1 MMPITDKITD
11 KNTDKNYE
19 LFYRIE
25 QLNQF
30 IYEFRVKKEI
40 KIEDY
45 EERLIDIYNGF
56 KEVANKINAEE

>member
-1 MMPITDKITD
+1 MMPNTD

-25 QLNQF
+25 QFNQF
-30 IYEFRVKKEI
+30 IYDFRVNKEI

-45 EERLIDIYNGF
+45 EARLIEIYDGF

>member
-1 MMPITDKITD
+1 MIPI
-11 KNTDKNYE
+11 TDKNYE
-19 LFYRIE
+19 FFYRIE

-30 IYEFRVKKEI
+30 IYDFRVNKEI

>member
-1 MMPITDKITD
+1 MMPI
-11 KNTDKNYE
+11 TDKNYE

-30 IYEFRVKKEI
+30 IYDFRVNKEI

-45 EERLIDIYNGF
+45 ETRLIEIYDGF
-56 KEVANKINAEE
+56 KEVANNMTEE